1 MMQVLLITGEGGQVV
16 EQGGGGGASET
27 KQNKTHTGRQT
38 GCVLALE
45 IILNI
50 FCRIGGTLYATYL

>member
-1 MMQVLLITGEGGQVV
+1 MV
-16 EQGGGGGASET
+16 ERGAGGGDS
-27 KQNKTHTGRQT
+27 KRKKKHTGRQT

-50 FCRIGGTLYATYL
+50 SCRIGGTLCDIFISHENSYCTYVG